1 MDELI
6 LGVQLL
12 LLLAVA
18 NTAPLLA
25 KRLMGTRWAWP
36 LDGGYIFV
44 DGRPLLGPSKTIR
57 GAVTAL
63 LLCALAAPVL
73 GLPLE
78 AGALLGAGAMA
89 GDAFS
94 SFIKRR
100 LAIPSSGE
108 AYGLDQVPEV
118 FVPLL
123 LVQLVLPVSLAVVA
137 ADTLVFLL
145 LEPPLARL
153 THKLGLRDQPY

>member
-18 NTAPLLA
+18 NTAPLVA
-25 KRLMGTRWAWP
+25 KRFMGARWAFP

-44 DGRPLLGPSKTIR
+44 DGRPLLGSSKTIR

-63 LLCALAAPVL
+63 LLCSLAAPAL
-73 GLPLE
+73 GLPPE

-100 LAIPSSGE
+100 LGIPSSGE
-108 AYGLDQVPEV
+108 AYALDQVPEALA
-118 FVPLL
+118 PLL
-123 LVQLVLPVSLAVVA
+123 LIQVVLQVPLAVVV
-137 ADTLVFLL
+137 ADTLIFLF

-153 THKLGLRDQPY
+153 SHKLGLRDQPY